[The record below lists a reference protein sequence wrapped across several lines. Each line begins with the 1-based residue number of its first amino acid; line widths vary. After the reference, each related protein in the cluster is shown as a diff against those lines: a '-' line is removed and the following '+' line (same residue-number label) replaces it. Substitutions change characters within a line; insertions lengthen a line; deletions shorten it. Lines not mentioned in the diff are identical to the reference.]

1 MSAFPTP
8 EPDPRRWRALWICLI
23 AGFMTLLD
31 VSIVNV
37 ALPSMERG
45 IGATPADVSW
55 VVSGYALTFGL
66 ALVPAGRL
74 GDDYGRRRMFLLGLA
89 LFVVTS
95 ALCGAAQNAT
105 WLVVAR
111 LAQGVAG
118 GLLSP
123 QVIGMMQQLF
133 RGRERGKAFGAFGA
147 VVGLSTA
154 IGPVLGGLLIQGFGV
169 EEGWRYVFY
178 VNLPIGVLAI
188 LFGLRLLPKDVHDG
202 RKNAPD
208 LLGTLLLGLAVVA
221 VMLPLVQEEEQT
233 TRPQWWLMG
242 VAAGLLLVFVLWER
256 LLGKRGK
263 HPLVN
268 LKLLGL
274 RSYSMGSTLG
284 LVYFAG
290 FTGIFLVLTLFFQQG
305 LGFTALESGA
315 SMLAFAV
322 GSAISPAI
330 GGRFVHRFGRPMV
343 VLGNLLAALGLA
355 GTAWLVRD
363 YTGSAAELAYLVA
376 GPLFVAGFGSGL
388 VVAPNQTLALEDV
401 PPAEGGTAAGVLQT
415 AQRIGSAIGTAIG
428 GSLFFG
434 QLTRSHGDYQ
444 GATALGLIGSTA
456 LVALSLL
463 VGLADVVSARSRRK
477 AAVSA
482 SEAETAAAP
491 EPEGAV
497 PEVGAL
503 DGGGTPEPDAPRPA
517 DTVSGMIRGLT
528 PGETAAVTLTSLET
542 HEVRRTA
549 PDENGVYAF
558 AAPHGTYLLLVTGP
572 GYAPIAR
579 HVTVGAEPVR
589 EDVVLPRSVRL
600 VGTVSADPGPF
611 GGAEVT
617 VLDSAG
623 EVQRVTVTDSAGRYA
638 VEGLPPGRYKVVV
651 TSYEPAACPVELT
664 ADGPAQFDPCLR
676 LASAVHAS

>member
-8 EPDPRRWRALWICLI
+8 EPDPRRWRALWVCLI

-74 GDDYGRRRMFLLGLA
+74 GDDYGRRKMFLLGLA

-95 ALCGAAQNAT
+95 ALCGAAPNAT

-111 LAQGVAG
+111 LAQGIAG
-118 GLLSP
+118 GLLNP

-133 RGRERGKAFGAFGA
+133 SGRERGKAFGAFGA

-169 EEGWRYVFY
+169 DEGWRYVFY

-188 LFGLRLLPKDVHDG
+188 LFGLRLLPKDVRLG
-202 RKNAPD
+202 PKRAPD
-208 LLGTLLLGLAVVA
+208 VLGTILLGVAVVA
-221 VMLPLVQEEEQT
+221 VMLPLVEEEEQT
-233 TRPQWWLMG
+233 ARPRWWLMG
-242 VAAGLLLVFVLWER
+242 VAAGLLVLFVLWQ
-256 LLGKRGK
+256 LWLGRRGK

-268 LKLLGL
+268 LKLLSF
-274 RSYSMGSTLG
+274 RSYTMGSLLG

-305 LGFTALESGA
+305 EGYSALESGA
-315 SMLAFAV
+315 SMLAFAI

-330 GGRFVHRFGRPMV
+330 GGRLVHRLGRPMV

-355 GTAWLVRD
+355 GTAWIVRD
-363 YTGSAAELAYLVA
+363 YLGAGTALMIA

-388 VVAPNQTLALEDV
+388 VIAPNSTLALEDV

-415 AQRIGSAIGTAIG
+415 AQRIGSAIGTALG

-434 QLTRSHGDYQ
+434 QLGRSHGDYR
-444 GATALGLIGSTA
+444 GAAAFGLIGSTA
-456 LVALSLL
+456 LVTLALL
-463 VGLADVVSARSRRK
+463 VGLADVVLSRSRTKRTAQPVRE
-477 AAVSA
+477 AAV
-482 SEAETAAAP
+482 
-491 EPEGAV
+491 EPLREAV
-497 PEVGAL
+497 PE
-503 DGGGTPEPDAPRPA
+503 ERRPA
-517 DTVSGMIRGLT
+517 DTVSGTVRGLA
-528 PGETAAVTLTSLET
+528 PGEAAAVTLTSLET
-542 HEVRRTA
+542 HQVRRTGTGPGGTFALTA
-549 PDENGVYAF
+549 PT
-558 AAPHGTYLLLVTGP
+558 GTYLLLVTGP
-572 GYAPIAR
+572 GHAPIAR
-579 HVTVGAEPVR
+579 HVTVGSDPVH
-589 EDVVLPRSVRL
+589 ENVVLPRSVRL
-600 VGTVSADPGPF
+600 VGTVRADPGPF
-611 GGAEVT
+611 SGAQVT
-617 VLDSAG
+617 VLDAAG
-623 EVQRVTVTDSAGRYA
+623 EVQRVVVTDDAGHYA
-638 VEGLPPGRYKVVV
+638 VDGLAPGQYRVVV
-651 TSYEPAACPVELT
+651 TSYEPAASPVELT
-664 ADGPAQFDPCLR
+664 TDGPAEFDPRLR
-676 LASAVHAS
+676 LASAVD

>member
-8 EPDPRRWRALWICLI
+8 EPDPRRWRALWVCLI

-37 ALPSMERG
+37 ALPSMEHG

-74 GDDYGRRRMFLLGLA
+74 GDDYGRRKMFLLGLA

-95 ALCGAAQNAT
+95 ALCGAAPNAT

-118 GLLSP
+118 GLLNP

-133 RGRERGKAFGAFGA
+133 SGRERGKAFGAFGA

-169 EEGWRYVFY
+169 DEGWRYVFY
-178 VNLPIGVLAI
+178 VNLPIGILAI
-188 LFGLRLLPKDVHDG
+188 LFGLRLLPKDVRLG
-202 RKNAPD
+202 PKRAPD
-208 LLGTLLLGLAVVA
+208 LLGTVLLGAAVVA
-221 VMLPLVQEEEQT
+221 VMLPLVEEEEQAAQP
-233 TRPQWWLMG
+233 RWWVMG
-242 VAAGLLLVFVLWER
+242 VAAGLLIVFVLWQRR
-256 LLGKRGK
+256 LGDRDK

-268 LKLLGL
+268 LKLLSF
-274 RSYSMGSTLG
+274 RSYTMGSLLG

-305 LGFTALESGA
+305 QGYSALESGA
-315 SMLAFAV
+315 SMLAFAI

-330 GGRFVHRFGRPMV
+330 GGRLVHRLGRPMV

-355 GTAWLVRD
+355 GTAWIVRD
-363 YTGSAAELAYLVA
+363 YLGAGTALVIA

-388 VVAPNQTLALEDV
+388 VIAPNSTLALEDV

-415 AQRIGSAIGTAIG
+415 AQRIGSAIGTALG

-434 QLTRSHGDYQ
+434 QLSRSHGDYH
-444 GATALGLIGSTA
+444 GAAALGLIGSTA
-456 LVALSLL
+456 LVTLALL
-463 VGLADVVSARSRRK
+463 VGLADVVLSRSRKKPTPQPER
-477 AAVSA
+477 
-482 SEAETAAAP
+482 EAAP
-491 EPEGAV
+491 EPVAHERR
-497 PEVGAL
+497 L
-503 DGGGTPEPDAPRPA
+503 A
-517 DTVSGMIRGLT
+517 DTVSGTVRGLA
-528 PGETAAVTLTSLET
+528 PGEEAAVTLTSLET
-542 HEVRRTA
+542 HQVRRTA
-549 PDENGVYAF
+549 TGADGTFAL
-558 AAPHGTYLLLVTGP
+558 AAPTGTYLLLVTGP

-579 HVTVGAEPVR
+579 HVTVGSDPVR

-600 VGTVSADPGPF
+600 AGTVRADPGPF
-611 GGAEVT
+611 SGAQVT
-617 VLDSAG
+617 VLDAAG
-623 EVQRVTVTDSAGRYA
+623 EVQRIVVTDDAGHY
-638 VEGLPPGRYKVVV
+638 VVDGLAPGRYRIVV
-651 TSYEPAACPVELT
+651 TSYEPAASPVELT
-664 ADGPAQFDPCLR
+664 ADGPTEFDPRLR
-676 LASAVHAS
+676 LASTVD